1 MVFYVHWEVETG
13 AQTALVPDT
22 GTYLQQQSMLKDAKM
37 TAIRCVSNE
46 IISERMEHETE

>member
-22 GTYLQQQSMLKDAKM
+22 GTYLQQQSMFKDAKM

-46 IISERMEHETE
+46 IISRE